1 MSNLKQRITRLERAR
16 IDPTIEFYY
25 AIACRFADSQNK
37 PHPVKKNSITVT
49 MRQLAELLP
58 L

>member
-1 MSNLKQRITRLERAR
+1 MNLKQRVTRLELAR

-25 AIACRFADSQNK
+25 MMAWRFADAQNK
-37 PHPVKKNSITVT
+37 PHPEKQNSITVT